1 MCPFVFLGVN
11 LRRHFVPAHML
22 DVANCSLAMLEKH
35 NRIIKMLLQN
45 AAQIFSTG
53 QHEAFHQYG

>member
-1 MCPFVFLGVN
+1 
-11 LRRHFVPAHML
+11 ML